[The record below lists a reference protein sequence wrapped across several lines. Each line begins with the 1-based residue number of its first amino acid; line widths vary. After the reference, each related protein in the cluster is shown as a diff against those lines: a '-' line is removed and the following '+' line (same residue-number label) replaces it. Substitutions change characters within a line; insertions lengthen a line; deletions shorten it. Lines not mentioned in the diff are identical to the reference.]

1 MTEYIDRKVFIED
14 IKTEIINIHLDGLKG
29 TPRPHDELYEFIDRI
44 KEQPTADVAP
54 VVHEVIEEGEEKV
67 QPMTGTEFQE
77 KAMRTAATSDSDKL
91 LLNGVMGLN
100 GESGECIDVL
110 KKYLFQG
117 HELDEEKLMD
127 ELSDVMWYAAITATG
142 LGVTLDEVMEHNV
155 EKLKNRYPDGFDK
168 DRSIHREG

>member
-1 MTEYIDRKVFIED
+1 
-14 IKTEIINIHLDGLKG
+14 
-29 TPRPHDELYEFIDRI
+29 
-44 KEQPTADVAP
+44 
-54 VVHEVIEEGEEKV
+54 
-67 QPMTGTEFQE
+67 MTGTEFQE
-77 KAMRTAATSDSDKL
+77 KAMRTAAASDSGAL

-100 GESGECIDVL
+100 GEAGECIDIM

-155 EKLKNRYPDGFDK
+155 EKLKKRYPDGFDK
-168 DRSIHREG
+168 ERSIHREG